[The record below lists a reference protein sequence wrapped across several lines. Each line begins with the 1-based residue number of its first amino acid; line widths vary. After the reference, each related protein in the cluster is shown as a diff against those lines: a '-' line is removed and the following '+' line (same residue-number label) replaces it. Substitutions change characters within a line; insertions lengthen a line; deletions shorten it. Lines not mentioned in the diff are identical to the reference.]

1 MKFLTALILSAAL
14 AACASR
20 STDEERVR
28 EVFANMESAAE
39 ARDASDVL
47 EFIAADY
54 TDNGGYDKAQLQSFL
69 RGYFLVNPNVELL
82 VSIERL
88 EFPVAGLARAEV
100 GVTSV
105 LAGDRERFNVELRL
119 EEGEWRIVRADR
131 IRA

>member
-14 AACASR
+14 AACAPR
-20 STDEERVR
+20 STDEERVL
-28 EVFANMESAAE
+28 EVFANMETAAE

-47 EFIAADY
+47 EFIATDYADA
-54 TDNGGYDKAQLQSFL
+54 GGYDKAQLQSFL

-82 VSIERL
+82 VSVDRL

-105 LAGDRERFNVELRL
+105 LAGDRARFKVELRL

-131 IRA
+131 VRA